1 MKSKLTHNLGL
12 KIMAVLFSLA
22 LWMIAVDINNPVE
35 KKVFYN
41 VPVQMTNTGS
51 ITGQNKTYKVLD
63 NSDMVRVTVR
73 APKTVLSG
81 IGEENIMVQ
90 ADFSQ
95 LSDTSN
101 TVPIKVVVTDKYLDK
116 NIESVQLDKENVYL
130 EIENRETKQL
140 SIEVVKSGTLPDG
153 YITGRIVTETNMMS
167 LSGPESAIEPAVRAI
182 AEVPLDN
189 ATSNV
194 EYLASIKLLD
204 NEGVEINN
212 SDIKKSIDSVKVTV
226 PILKTKEVPLSFH
239 STGTPA
245 EGYLLTGSVTATPD
259 KITIAGKE
267 SAISDVNSI
276 EIPESEFNVAD
287 ADESVSAMV
296 DIRKYLP
303 SDVTLGDPSFSGYV
317 TLTAEIEPVRKKTV
331 SITESTIQR
340 LNVPEGWQ
348 AEIVPDQGLK
358 LNISGLQRNLNNVD
372 ETVLVPHVD
381 VSTLLG
387 TDGSVPAGEQEITV
401 NFLIPDNVKQ
411 EGAVKAIIRLTKKEE

>member
-81 IGEENIMVQ
+81 IGEENIVVQ

-401 NFLIPDNVKQ
+401 NFLIPENVKQ

>member
-81 IGEENIMVQ
+81 IGEENIVVQ

-204 NEGVEINN
+204 DKGVEIND

-245 EGYLLTGSVTATPD
+245 EGYLLTGSVTVTPD

-381 VSTLLG
+381 VSTLIG

-401 NFLIPDNVKQ
+401 NFLIPENVKQ